1 VPELPEVETTR
12 RRLLPLLE
20 GKRLLEVRHQDPLRY
35 RHTERAREQAVE
47 GVGRRGKFLLFEL
60 SGGLEM
66 VVHLGMTGGF
76 RLEKTPHTRAEFL
89 LEDGVLHFHDPRRF
103 GRIWV
108 VERGAYGEIPLLARL
123 GPEPLSP
130 EFRPEAFLLGLR
142 RSRKPLKALL
152 LDQTLAAGGGQH
164 LRRRGPLPGG
174 PKPLPPGVGG
184 FGGGSFEALPG
195 PPGGPG
201 GGGGLGRQHPL
212 RPHLPAARRPP
223 GSLPNA
229 ARRLR
234 AHGPPLPQVRRPH
247 RQRGSGGAGDPLL
260 PPGASAKGPHFG
272 FATWGA
278 QVGAKGFSGA
288 PHRGFCRGGA
298 LSRSAPAPGPGG
310 RRGGRRGGPGGR
322 PGPGPPGKGLLR
334 AAPAFRRWPG
344 SG

>member
-1 VPELPEVETTR
+1 MPELPEVETTR

-35 RHTERAREQAVE
+35 RHTERARERAVE

-152 LDQTLAAGGGQH
+152 LDQTLAAGVGNIYADEALFRAGLSPFRLGREVSEEEALRLFQALREVLAEAVALGGSTLSDRTYQQPD
-164 LRRRGPLPGG
+164 GLPGG
-174 PKPLPPGVGG
+174 FQKRHAVYGRT
-184 FGGGSFEALPG
+184 
-195 PPGGPG
+195 
-201 GGGGLGRQHPL
+201 GLSCPRC
-212 RPHLPAARRPP
+212 
-223 GSLPNA
+223 
-229 ARRLR
+229 
-234 AHGPPLPQVRRPH
+234 
-247 RQRGSGGAGDPLL
+247 GAPI
-260 PPGASAKGPHFG
+260 AKGVVAG
-272 FATWGA
+272 
-278 QVGAKGFSGA
+278 
-288 PHRGFCRGGA
+288 RGTHHCPRCQT
-298 LSRSAPAPGPGG
+298 
-310 RRGGRRGGPGGR
+310 
-322 PGPGPPGKGLLR
+322 
-334 AAPAFRRWPG
+334 
-344 SG
+344 